1 MTRPRTSPYVLA
13 LSLLAVL
20 AAGACSR
27 SDPPAAMPGPSTPA
41 AEPAGDTDA
50 ADAADDGVAL
60 LDGVEAEAPGLF
72 DQTSIAPEG
81 REPARQVPDVVYVP
95 TPQEVVDVMLEMA
108 DVGPDDV
115 LYDLGS
121 GDGRIPITAASRWGT
136 RGVGIDIDPD
146 RIREANAGARKAGV
160 TDKVEFIEGDMFD
173 ADLSDATVV
182 TLYLLPRL
190 NLRLRPTLL
199 ALEPGT
205 RIVTHNY
212 HMGDW
217 EPQAQR
223 IVGDSVVYF
232 WEVPAQTPTFGDD
245 VTD

>member
-1 MTRPRTSPYVLA
+1 MTRRRTSPYLLA
-13 LSLLAVL
+13 ISLLAVL
-20 AAGACSR
+20 AAAGCSPSAPQATTAPGA
-27 SDPPAAMPGPSTPA
+27 
-41 AEPAGDTDA
+41 A
-50 ADAADDGVAL
+50 ADAEAGAATGDAPGAEGGVAL
-60 LDGVEAEAPGLF
+60 LEGVEAEAPGLF

-95 TPQEVVDVMLEMA
+95 TPQAVVDVMLEMA

-121 GDGRIPITAASRWGT
+121 GDGRIPITAARRWGT

-146 RIREANAGARKAGV
+146 RIGEANAGAREAGV

-212 HMGDW
+212 HMGEW

-223 IVGDSVVYF
+223 IVGDSVVYA
-232 WEVPAQTPTFGDD
+232 WTVPEQTPTFTDD

>member
-1 MTRPRTSPYVLA
+1 MTRPRTSLYVLA

-20 AAGACSR
+20 AAAGCSR
-27 SDPPAAMPGPSTPA
+27 SDPQAATPGPATSA
-41 AEPAGDTDA
+41 ADPAGDTDA
-50 ADAADDGVAL
+50 GDAADDGVAL

-136 RGVGIDIDPD
+136 RGIGIDIDPD
-146 RIREANAGARKAGV
+146 RIREANAGAREAGV
-160 TDKVEFIEGDMFD
+160 ADKVEFIEGDMFD

-232 WEVPAQTPTFGDD
+232 WEVPETTPTFSDD

>member
-1 MTRPRTSPYVLA
+1 MTRHRRSLYALVL
-13 LSLLAVL
+13 LLLAVL
-20 AAGACSR
+20 AIAGCNR
-27 SDPPAAMPGPSTPA
+27 SDPPPATADATARQDGDAGSA
-41 AEPAGDTDA
+41 AEGGIA
-50 ADAADDGVAL
+50 V

-72 DQTSIAPEG
+72 EQTSIAPDG
-81 REPARQVPDVVYVP
+81 REDARQVPDVVYVP

-108 DVGPDDV
+108 DVGSDDV

-121 GDGRIPITAASRWGT
+121 GDGRIPITAAERWGT

-146 RIREANAGARKAGV
+146 RIREANAGARRADV

-190 NLRLRPTLL
+190 NLRLRPALL

-217 EPQAQR
+217 KPQAQR

>member
-1 MTRPRTSPYVLA
+1 MTVRLLS

-20 AAGACSR
+20 VTAGCSPSAPQAVAAA
-27 SDPPAAMPGPSTPA
+27 P
-41 AEPAGDTDA
+41 
-50 ADAADDGVAL
+50 ADAEGAPPRSPYDTPDGIAQIDGVQ
-60 LDGVEAEAPGLF
+60 AEAPGLF
-72 DQTSIAPEG
+72 NQTSIAPEG
-81 REPARQVPDVVYVP
+81 REPARRVPDVVYVP
-95 TPQEVVDVMLEMA
+95 TPQPVVDEMLRIA
-108 DVGPDDV
+108 NVGAGDV

-121 GDGRIPITAASRWGT
+121 GDGRIPITAAQRWGT

-146 RIREANAGARKAGV
+146 RIAEANAGARQAGV
-160 TDKVEFIEGDMFD
+160 TDKVRFIEGDMFD

-199 ALEPGT
+199 ALKPGT

-217 EPQAQR
+217 EPQQQT

-232 WEVPAQTPTFGDD
+232 WTVPERTPTFTDD

>member
-1 MTRPRTSPYVLA
+1 MTRPRTSLYVLA

-20 AAGACSR
+20 AAAGCSR
-27 SDPPAAMPGPSTPA
+27 SDPQAATPGPATSA
-41 AEPAGDTDA
+41 AEPAADTDA
-50 ADAADDGVAL
+50 GDAADGGVAL

-232 WEVPAQTPTFGDD
+232 WEVPETTPTFSDD

>member
-1 MTRPRTSPYVLA
+1 MTRHRRSLHAPAFL
-13 LSLLAVL
+13 LLAVL
-20 AAGACSR
+20 AIAGCNR
-27 SDPPAAMPGPSTPA
+27 SDPPPVTADATARQDGDAGSA
-41 AEPAGDTDA
+41 AEGGIAQ
-50 ADAADDGVAL
+50 
-60 LDGVEAEAPGLF
+60 LDGIQAEAPGLF
-72 DQTSIAPEG
+72 DQTSLAPEG

-108 DVGPDDV
+108 DVGSDDV